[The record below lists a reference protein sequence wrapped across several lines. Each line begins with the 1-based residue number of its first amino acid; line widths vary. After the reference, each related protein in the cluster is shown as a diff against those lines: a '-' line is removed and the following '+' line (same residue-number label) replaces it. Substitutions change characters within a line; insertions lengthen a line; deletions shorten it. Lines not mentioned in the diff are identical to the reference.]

1 MKRLSL
7 ITQVFLSI
15 VAVSLAAVL
24 ATGLVARGTLEG
36 AFNRYLSGGSTTG
49 MGPGSGIGRQMML
62 GHAERTFLSAV
73 DSGIIVSA
81 LIAVALAALSAWLLA
96 RYLVRPLRNL
106 TAASR
111 ALAGGDLAHRVDE
124 EGPAEV
130 AGLALAFN
138 DMAGSLAESEEL
150 RQRMVSDVAH
160 ELRNPIAALRAQIEG
175 IADGVLPADERRV
188 ASLVEDVGTLSRLVD
203 DLQELSVAEAGRL
216 RYEPAPF
223 DLRVLV
229 AGEVTRAGAVAAPGV
244 EVVLAPQSASVQVV
258 GDEFRIAQVVRNL
271 LSNAV
276 RHTPSGSVTA
286 EVAEMDDS
294 RVRVTVR
301 DTGVG
306 IAEEDLSRIWERF
319 YRVDTARAQETGG
332 TGLGLAISRHIIADH
347 GGSVFAQ
354 SAPGQGSEIGF
365 ELPLRGAVGAELLS
379 DGTPVTPA

>member
-354 SAPGQGSEIGF
+354 SAPGHGSEIGF
-365 ELPLRGAVGAELLS
+365 ELPLRGAVGAEFLS